1 MQLIK
6 NMKRKEEHA
15 LTRRRSFVKRFRYK
29 GGLLL
34 EYNILRWRIVRQ
46 TSVRVPHNGEGMGDG
61 RAGVDLKNVWKLPTK
76 FLFFHKDSPLYHLK
90 NCPFL
95 GKLYRLTQ
103 SFVRFYFRSSKID
116 QIFIQILTFGTPC
129 CLNMLILISNFIC
142 TISFFL

>member
-61 RAGVDLKNVWKLPTK
+61 RAGVDLKNV
-76 FLFFHKDSPLYHLK
+76 
-90 NCPFL
+90 
-95 GKLYRLTQ
+95 
-103 SFVRFYFRSSKID
+103 
-116 QIFIQILTFGTPC
+116 
-129 CLNMLILISNFIC
+129 
-142 TISFFL
+142 